1 MKALQIRMIQL
12 SPFNYAC
19 AFLPLG
25 EISERGIAIIV
36 VVRPSVRG
44 QNSWGGFLS
53 PWMVLEIIFLCFPE
67 GWNISWGPF
76 FHFWKKVIF
85 WRFLGLI
92 TRFGTENT
100 IF

>member
-1 MKALQIRMIQL
+1 MRGPRGQCIAMHNWSLV
-12 SPFNYAC
+12 S
-19 AFLPLG
+19 FLPLG

-67 GWNISWGPF
+67 GWNISWGT
-76 FHFWKKVIF
+76 
-85 WRFLGLI
+85 FLGLVSSPY
-92 TRFGTENT
+92 GTST
-100 IF
+100 VSSSV